1 MPDLPL
7 ARFRATIHYDGTAFR
22 GWQLQ
27 PEQRTVQREVESAL
41 SRLVLAER
49 HVLGAGRTDSGVHA
63 VGQEI
68 SFEAP
73 DTWSPGDLHRGL
85 NALLPDDVWIE
96 RLDPTEQ
103 DFHPRYSA
111 VGRRYEYLASD
122 RSEGSSPILRGRVW
136 DLGATRT
143 LDVEKLTEISGCIL
157 GERSFAAFSKSGQ
170 PERGTLCTIESAVW
184 GRSLPGLL
192 HFTVVADRF
201 LHRMVR
207 YLVATIIEVAAGR
220 RGPEELKRLLA
231 EGSGSEATP
240 PDRPSDGPADGP
252 RPPVPAPAWGLYL
265 TGVRYAEGW
274 NRPPG
279 IPGIVRPNRT
289 ES

>member
-1 MPDLPL
+1 MPDLPQ

-41 SRLVLAER
+41 SRLVSAER
-49 HVLGAGRTDSGVHA
+49 RILAAGRTDSGVHA

-96 RLDPTEQ
+96 RLDRTEP
-103 DFHPRYSA
+103 DFHPRYGA

-122 RSEGSSPILRGRVW
+122 RFEASSPILGGRVW
-136 DLGATRT
+136 DLGAPRA
-143 LDVEKLTEISGCIL
+143 LDVEKLTEISSSIL
-157 GERSFAAFSKSGQ
+157 GEHSFLAFSKSGQ
-170 PERGTLCTIESAVW
+170 PERGTLCTVESAVW
-184 GRSLPGLL
+184 GRSPPGLL

-207 YLVATIIEVAAGR
+207 YLVATIIEVGAGR
-220 RGPEELKRLLA
+220 RRPGRARAAARGRERERVHAAPSADRWA
-231 EGSGSEATP
+231 SPAGTRSGMGTLPYRRAVRRGMESAAGHTRHREA
-240 PDRPSDGPADGP
+240 
-252 RPPVPAPAWGLYL
+252 
-265 TGVRYAEGW
+265 
-274 NRPPG
+274 
-279 IPGIVRPNRT
+279 
-289 ES
+289 

>member
-27 PEQRTVQREVESAL
+27 PEGRTVQREVESAL
-41 SRLVLAER
+41 SGLLSAERRVLA
-49 HVLGAGRTDSGVHA
+49 AGRTDSGVHA

-73 DTWSPGDLHRGL
+73 STWRPGDLHRGL
-85 NALLPDDVWIE
+85 NARLPDDVWIE
-96 RLDPTEQ
+96 RLDRTEP

-111 VGRRYEYLASD
+111 VARRYEYLSSD
-122 RSEGSSPILRGRVW
+122 RPEGSSPILRGRVW
-136 DLGATRT
+136 GLGAPRP
-143 LDVEKLTEISGCIL
+143 LDVQKLTEISGSIL
-157 GERSFAAFSKSGQ
+157 GEHSFAALSKSGQ
-170 PERGTLCTIESAVW
+170 PKRGTLCTVESAVW
-184 GRSLPGLL
+184 ERSLPELL
-192 HFTVVADRF
+192 DFTVVADRF

-207 YLVATIIEVAAGR
+207 YLVATIIEVASGR
-220 RGPEELKRLLA
+220 RGPEELGRLLA
-231 EGSGSEATP
+231 VGSESEPTP
-240 PDRPSDGPADGP
+240 PDRPIDGP
-252 RPPVPAPAWGLYL
+252 RPPVPAPACGLYL
-265 TGVRYAEGW
+265 SGVRYAEGW